1 MTICLYLKGMAQQS
15 RTKRTTP
22 TKNQKNKGGRPRRF
36 KSPEQMRQELQ
47 VFFDNAIGK
56 DDKGKPVVHYFPT
69 ISYAEYKLDYR
80 HRDYKT
86 YEEFSAVTQW
96 AENISHA
103 ICEQL
108 ALKGDMAAPA
118 IKLYLISK
126 CGYTGDVVKLHS
138 QQESQVKVDISGV
151 LRELDK
157 LSDDEQ
163 ELILME
169 LRNSYNEEEDD
180 EDE

>member
-1 MTICLYLKGMAQQS
+1 MAQ
-15 RTKRTTP
+15 TKA
-22 TKNQKNKGGRPRRF
+22 KQKNKGGRPRRF
-36 KSPEQMRQELQ
+36 SNPEQMKQEVQ
-47 VFFDNAIGK
+47 IFFDNAIGE

-69 ISYAEYKLDYR
+69 ISYAEYKLGYR

-86 YEEFSAVTQW
+86 YEEFSTVTQW
-96 AENISHA
+96 AEDVSHA

-151 LRELDK
+151 LEELDK
-157 LSDDEQ
+157 LSDNEQ

-169 LRNSYNEEEDD
+169 LRNSYYDDEEDD